1 MGGAHHKGGFHG
13 QGLPSLRSCEHQ
25 AQSHRAV
32 QGDMRASTLS
42 AMGVLHGASLPL
54 SYPHILQ
61 IEGPKSRH
69 LLDQTSAQAQFSW
82 HVDNNPHDEG
92 YGEIKLSFVF
102 SITDTRSSMQVA
114 GKAEFEY
121 EGAGSGCMFSAGLW
135 HASGHAEAGTLK
147 VAVFLY

>member
-1 MGGAHHKGGFHG
+1 MV
-13 QGLPSLRSCEHQ
+13 LPY
-25 AQSHRAV
+25 
-32 QGDMRASTLS
+32 LS
-42 AMGVLHGASLPL
+42 
-54 SYPHILQ
+54 HILTYCRLRAPNRA
-61 IEGPKSRH
+61 IAFVH